1 MNQKNK
7 DIKNYAAFLSK
18 LTGNELSIIAMACG
32 YLLSQGL
39 TSNQQNSLGN
49 FLEAVGQIMLCIS
62 AQDFN
67 LNDLNENGKN
77 NN

>member
-1 MNQKNK
+1 MNQNNK
-7 DIKNYAAFLSK
+7 DIQTYAKFLSQ
-18 LTGNELSIIAMACG
+18 LTGNELAIIAMASG

-49 FLEAVGQIMLCIS
+49 FFEAIGQIMLCIS

-67 LNDLNENGKN
+67 LNDLNENEKN
-77 NN
+77 K